1 MDTPDKKIEDTSKTL
16 LQALG
21 DDSWRVRR
29 EAVDGLIRHGSPGAV
44 TTLLRS
50 LISEH
55 RDFNVLSSAV
65 EVLSLSEIDVSAPLV
80 RLLKEPDEALRIQ
93 VAQILGERGDVRAVP
108 GLMEALNDPDANVRY
123 HTIEALGKL
132 RAGDAVDALVAVVES
147 RDFSLAFPA
156 LDALV
161 RIGDT
166 GAATRL
172 VPLLKDDLLRAP
184 TAELLGR
191 LGDDT
196 IISPLVA
203 LLNEPGIPAAVV
215 AKALASLYDRDE
227 TLYREGGHVGD
238 LVRTGI
244 RAPGVQ
250 NLLDAVSSAE
260 GEGIR
265 PLALVLG
272 WMEGPAMERALSRL
286 LGHPE
291 ARKEV
296 VEAFIRHGRR
306 VTNLLIQQLRAEDLE
321 IRQAAVMAL
330 GRIGDP
336 AAVPA
341 LIEVLQNEPEL
352 TVLTAGAM
360 AKIGDLGPFETLMAM
375 LGHEEAAVRRAVISA
390 LNSMG
395 HPDMP
400 DRIRTLLAD
409 PDPKVRE
416 SAVRIAGYFSYP
428 QCGER
433 FLERTRD
440 PEEDIRR
447 AAVECLPYL
456 DDHRAFSHLVHAL
469 LDDSPRVRAA
479 AAKALSHVEGGEA
492 LPHLLKAL
500 KDEAPWVRFYAVRS
514 TGGHRLKEASEA
526 LRDLITHDPAQHV
539 RIEAIKAVSEMGGK
553 DTVSLLN
560 PLVKDPDTD
569 IARAAIRGLGMMD
582 HPDAVAPLFEA
593 LRSTDP
599 ELRVAALHA
608 LGESRGPEVPEKLQW
623 VAATDRDEKVV
634 AAAMQILAGL

>member
-1 MDTPDKKIEDTSKTL
+1 MDTPGKKIEDASKAL

-29 EAVDGLIRHGSPGAV
+29 DAVDGLIRYGSPEAV

-50 LISEH
+50 LIEEH
-55 RDFNVLSSAV
+55 RDFNVLSSAI
-65 EVLSLSEIDVSAPLV
+65 EVLSLSQIDVLIPLV
-80 RLLKEPDEALRIQ
+80 RLLKEPDEGLRIQ
-93 VAQILGERGDVRAVP
+93 VVQILGERGDVRAVP
-108 GLMEALNDPDANVRY
+108 GLTEALNDPDANVRY
-123 HTIEALGKL
+123 HVIEALGKL

-147 RDFSLAFPA
+147 RDFFLAFPA

-161 RIGDT
+161 RIGDASVT
-166 GAATRL
+166 PRL
-172 VPLLKDDLLRAP
+172 VPLLKDDLLRIP

-196 IISPLVA
+196 IISPLVE
-203 LLNEPGIPAAVV
+203 LLNEPGIPAAAV
-215 AKALASLYDRDE
+215 AQALASLYDRYE
-227 TLYREGGHVGD
+227 TLYGEGGYVRD

-250 NLLDAVSSAE
+250 NLLDAVSSARKE
-260 GEGIR
+260 GVR

-272 WMEGPAMERALSRL
+272 WMEGQAMERALSRL

-306 VTNLLIQQLRAEDLE
+306 VTNLLMEQLRAEDLE

-352 TVLTAGAM
+352 TILTAGAM
-360 AKIGDLGPFETLMAM
+360 AKIGDLGPFETLMAK
-375 LGHEEAAVRRAVISA
+375 LGHEEAAVRQAVISA

-409 PDPKVRE
+409 PDPLVRE
-416 SAVRIAGYFSYP
+416 SAVKIAGYFSYP
-428 QCGER
+428 QCIER

-440 PEEDIRR
+440 PEENIRR
-447 AAVECLPYL
+447 AAVENLPYL
-456 DDHRAFSHLVHAL
+456 DDDRAFSHLVHAL
-469 LDDSPRVRAA
+469 LNDSPKVRAA
-479 AAKALSHVEGGEA
+479 AAKALSHVEGSEA

-500 KDEAPWVRFYAVRS
+500 KDEAPWVRFFAARS
-514 TGGHRLKEASEA
+514 MGGHRSKEVSEA
-526 LRDLITHDPAQHV
+526 LTDLITRDPAQHV
-539 RIEAIKAVSEMGGK
+539 RIEAIKTIAEMNGEN
-553 DTVSLLN
+553 TVSLLD

-569 IARAAIRGLGMMD
+569 IARAAIRGLGIIG
-582 HPDAVAPLFEA
+582 HPGALAPLFEA

-599 ELRVAALHA
+599 ELRIAALHA
-608 LGESRGPEVPEKLQW
+608 LGERRDPQVPEKLQW
-623 VAATDRDEKVV
+623 VATTDRDEKVV
-634 AAAMQILAGL
+634 AMAMQILSKL

>member
-1 MDTPDKKIEDTSKTL
+1 MDTPDKKIEDATKTL

-29 EAVDGLIRHGSPGAV
+29 DAVDGLIRHGSPEAV

-50 LISEH
+50 LIEEH
-55 RDFNVLSSAV
+55 RDFGVLSSAI
-65 EVLSLSEIDVSAPLV
+65 EVLSLSQIEVLMPLV
-80 RLLKEPDEALRIQ
+80 RLLKEPDEGLRIQ
-93 VAQILGERGDVRAVP
+93 VAQILGERQDVRAVP
-108 GLMEALNDPDANVRY
+108 GLMEALNDPDVNVRY

-147 RDFSLAFPA
+147 RDFFLAFPA

-172 VPLLKDDLLRAP
+172 VPLLKDDFLRIP

-191 LGDDT
+191 LGDDA
-196 IISPLVA
+196 IVSPLVE
-203 LLNEPGIPAAVV
+203 LLNEPGIPAAAV
-215 AKALASLYDRDE
+215 AQPLASLYDRYE
-227 TLYREGGHVGD
+227 SLYGEGGHVRD

-250 NLLDAVSSAE
+250 NLLDAVSRAQ
-260 GEGIR
+260 GDGIR

-272 WMEGPAMERALSRL
+272 WMEGQAMERALSRL

-306 VTNLLIQQLRAEDLE
+306 VTNLLMEQLRAEDLE
-321 IRQAAVMAL
+321 IRQAAVIAL

-341 LIEVLQNEPEL
+341 LTEVLQNEPEL
-352 TVLTAGAM
+352 TILTAGAM
-360 AKIGDLGPFETLMAM
+360 AKIGDLRPFETLMAM
-375 LGHEEAAVRRAVISA
+375 LGNPEAAVRQAVISA

-409 PDPKVRE
+409 PDPLARE

-428 QCGER
+428 QCVER

-440 PEEDIRR
+440 PEENIRR
-447 AAVECLPYL
+447 AAVENLPYL
-456 DDHRAFSHLVHAL
+456 DDDRAFSHLVHAL
-469 LDDSPRVRAA
+469 LNDSPRVRAA
-479 AAKALSHVEGGEA
+479 AAKALTHVEGNKA

-500 KDEAPWVRFYAVRS
+500 KDEAPWVRFFAARSLGRHRS
-514 TGGHRLKEASEA
+514 TAASEA
-526 LRDLITHDPAQHV
+526 LTERITGDPAQHV
-539 RIEAIKAVSEMGGK
+539 RIEAIKAIAEIGGK
-553 DTVSLLN
+553 GTLSLLT
-560 PLVKDPDTD
+560 PLVKDPNPD
-569 IARAAIRGLGMMD
+569 IARAAIRGLGQLD
-582 HPDAVAPLFEA
+582 HPGAPAPLFEV
-593 LRSTDP
+593 LGSTDP
-599 ELRVAALHA
+599 EIRIAALHA
-608 LGESRGPEVPEKLQW
+608 LGESRDPEASEKLQW
-623 VAATDRDEKVV
+623 VATTDRDEKVV